1 MWRSLAIL
9 SMAGLMLGA
18 CAGTA
23 TTLPEL
29 DADAMASE
37 ARTQETRALTTRR
50 ENMERLM
57 RIARPIL
64 VANAPLC
71 PKTRPTIG
79 VQLHSADSYDKR
91 LRPAALRELGAGE
104 HLSVFVVAPDS
115 PASRAGLRPGD
126 RFLRDGKPM
135 GGAALRDALGE
146 SGGTLSVQRGLETL
160 SVELVPETTCASG
173 LRLQDGSAIN
183 AYANGRTITVSAG
196 MLEFVDSDE
205 ELALIVGHELAHNT
219 MGHIRKS
226 VMNYLLSGGAT
237 RYTRPFES
245 ESDYV
250 GMYYM
255 VRAGFDPAGV
265 EDVWR
270 RLAEVDPRS
279 VNRAKTHPTFPDR
292 YLRLAATRA
301 EIEAKQAAGEPLIPN
316 FKKTA
321 DAAQD

>member
-1 MWRSLAIL
+1 MSVAASLI
-9 SMAGLMLGA
+9 GA

-23 TTLPEL
+23 TRLPEV
-29 DADAMASE
+29 DARSMASE
-37 ARTQETRALTTRR
+37 ARTQETRALSTRR
-50 ENMERLM
+50 ANMERLV

-64 VANAPLC
+64 LANAPLC
-71 PKTRPTIG
+71 PKTRSTIG
-79 VQLHSADSYDKR
+79 VQLHSEDSYGKR

-104 HLSVFVVAPDS
+104 YPSVFVVAPNS

-126 RFLRDGKPM
+126 KILRDGKPV
-135 GGAALRDALGE
+135 GGSVIRDMLGE
-146 SGGTLSVQRGLETL
+146 TGGPLTVQRGAETL
-160 SVELVPETTCASG
+160 SVEIVPEMTCASG
-173 LRLQDGSAIN
+173 LRLQSGSAIN

-196 MLEFVDSDE
+196 MMDFVESDD

-226 VMNYLLSGGAT
+226 VVNFLLSGGAT

-255 VRAGFDPAGV
+255 VRAGFDPDGV

-301 EIEAKQAAGEPLIPN
+301 EIEAKQASGDALIPN
-316 FKKTA
+316 FK
-321 DAAQD
+321 DAPDE